1 MNADV
6 LGPVQEILE
15 SFVSLCLCVREIMRI
30 LALSDQVV
38 DSIYSADV
46 RERFGDVDLL
56 LSCGDL
62 PYSYLEYVVTMLNV
76 PAFYVHG
83 NHDMPEDLG
92 QGVLLKEPRGW
103 VNLDGRTVRAGPLLL
118 AGLEGA
124 LRYRPNAPF
133 QYSEGEMRWKVVRL
147 LPALLLNRM
156 RYGRYLDILV
166 THAPPLGIHNDLDLP
181 HRGFAVFRWLM
192 ERFRP
197 RYLLHGHKH
206 VYKPQ
211 TTRTRYGET
220 TVVNV
225 YPFAVLQL

>member
-1 MNADV
+1 MK
-6 LGPVQEILE
+6 
-15 SFVSLCLCVREIMRI
+15 I

-38 DSIYSADV
+38 ESIYSAEV

-62 PYSYLEYVVTMLNV
+62 PYSYLEYVVTMLGV

-83 NHDMPEDLG
+83 NHDLPEDLG
-92 QGVLLKEPRGW
+92 RGELLYAPRGW
-103 VNLDGRTVRAGPLLL
+103 VDLDGRTARVGPLLL

-124 LRYRPNAPF
+124 LRYRPDAPF

-147 LPALLLNRM
+147 LPALLLNRL
-156 RYGRYLDILV
+156 RYGRYLDVLV

-220 TVVNV
+220 LVVNV
-225 YPFAVLQL
+225 YPFAVLEL

>member
-1 MNADV
+1 MK
-6 LGPVQEILE
+6 
-15 SFVSLCLCVREIMRI
+15 I

-38 DSIYSADV
+38 ESIYSADV

-83 NHDMPEDLG
+83 NHDLPEDLG
-92 QGVLLKEPRGW
+92 RGELLTGPRGW
-103 VNLDGRTVRAGPLLL
+103 VNLDGRTARVGPLLL

-124 LRYRPNAPF
+124 LRYRPDAPF
-133 QYSEGEMRWKVVRL
+133 QYSAGEMRWKVVRL
-147 LPALLLNRM
+147 LPALLLNRIW
-156 RYGRYLDILV
+156 YGRYLDILV
-166 THAPPLGIHNDLDLP
+166 THAPPLGIHNDVDPP

-220 TVVNV
+220 LVVNV
-225 YPFAVLQL
+225 YPLAVLEWEMS

>member
-1 MNADV
+1 
-6 LGPVQEILE
+6 
-15 SFVSLCLCVREIMRI
+15 MRI

-38 DSIYSADV
+38 ESIYSADV

-62 PYSYLEYVVTMLNV
+62 PYSYLEYLVTMLNV

-133 QYSEGEMRWKVVRL
+133 QYSEGEMRRKVVRL

-220 TVVNV
+220 MVVNV
-225 YPFAVLQL
+225 YPFAVLELEPGFILHRKDRI

>member
-1 MNADV
+1 MK
-6 LGPVQEILE
+6 
-15 SFVSLCLCVREIMRI
+15 I

-38 DSIYSADV
+38 ESIYSADV

-62 PYSYLEYVVTMLNV
+62 PYSYLEYVVTLLGV

-83 NHDMPEDLG
+83 NHDLPEDLG
-92 QGVLLKEPRGW
+92 RGALLREPRGW
-103 VNLDGRTVRAGPLLL
+103 VNLDGRTARVGSLLL

-133 QYSEGEMRWKVVRL
+133 QYSEGEMRWKVLRL

-166 THAPPLGIHNDLDLP
+166 THAPPLGIHNDTDLP

-197 RYLLHGHKH
+197 CYLLHGHKH

-211 TTRTRYGET
+211 TTRTRYGDT
-220 TVVNV
+220 LVVNV
-225 YPFAVLQL
+225 YPFAVLEWEMP

>member
-1 MNADV
+1 
-6 LGPVQEILE
+6 
-15 SFVSLCLCVREIMRI
+15 MRI

-62 PYSYLEYVVTMLNV
+62 PYSYLEYLVTMLNV

>member
-1 MNADV
+1 MK
-6 LGPVQEILE
+6 
-15 SFVSLCLCVREIMRI
+15 I

-38 DSIYSADV
+38 ESIYSTDV
-46 RERFGDVDLL
+46 RKRFRDVNLL

-92 QGVLLKEPRGW
+92 QGVWLKEPRGW
-103 VNLDGRTVRAGPLLL
+103 VNLDSRTVRVGPLLL

-124 LRYRPNAPF
+124 LRYRPDAPF
-133 QYSEGEMRWKVVRL
+133 QYTETEMRWKVARL
-147 LPALLLNRM
+147 LPALLLNRL

-166 THAPPLGIHNDLDLP
+166 THAPPLGIHNDVDLP

-220 TVVNV
+220 MVVNV
-225 YPFAVLQL
+225 YPFAVLEL

>member
-1 MNADV
+1 
-6 LGPVQEILE
+6 
-15 SFVSLCLCVREIMRI
+15 MRI

-83 NHDMPEDLG
+83 NHDLPEDLG
-92 QGVLLKEPRGW
+92 QGVWLKEPRGW
-103 VNLDGRTVRAGPLLL
+103 VNLDGRTARVGPLLL

-220 TVVNV
+220 MVVNV
-225 YPFAVLQL
+225 YPFAVLEL

>member
-1 MNADV
+1 MK
-6 LGPVQEILE
+6 
-15 SFVSLCLCVREIMRI
+15 I

-38 DSIYSADV
+38 ESIYSADV
-46 RERFGDVDLL
+46 RERFGDVGLL

-62 PYSYLEYVVTMLNV
+62 PYSYLEYLVTLLGV

-83 NHDMPEDLG
+83 NHDQPEDLG
-92 QGVLLKEPRGW
+92 QGELLTGPRGW
-103 VNLDGRTVRAGPLLL
+103 VNLDGRTVRVGSILL

-124 LRYRPNAPF
+124 LLYKPNAPF
-133 QYSEGEMRWKVVRL
+133 QYSEWEMRWKVVHL
-147 LPALLLNRM
+147 LPALLFNRL

-166 THAPPLGIHNDLDLP
+166 THSPPLGIHNDIDLP

-211 TTRTRYGET
+211 ATRTRFRET
-220 TVVNV
+220 LVVNV
-225 YPFAVLQL
+225 YPVAVLELEDI

>member
-1 MNADV
+1 MK
-6 LGPVQEILE
+6 
-15 SFVSLCLCVREIMRI
+15 I

-38 DSIYSADV
+38 DSIYSAAV

-103 VNLDGRTVRAGPLLL
+103 VNLDGRTARAGPLLL

-124 LRYRPNAPF
+124 PRYRPDAPF
-133 QYSEGEMRWKVVRL
+133 QYTETEMRWKVIRM
-147 LPALLLNRM
+147 LPALLLNRL

-166 THAPPLGIHNDLDLP
+166 THAPPLGIHNDVDLP

-211 TTRTRYGET
+211 TTRTRYRET

-225 YPFAVLQL
+225 YPFAVLEW

>member
-1 MNADV
+1 
-6 LGPVQEILE
+6 
-15 SFVSLCLCVREIMRI
+15 MRRNVKI

-38 DSIYSADV
+38 ETIYSPAV
-46 RERFGDVDLL
+46 GERFGDVGLII
-56 LSCGDL
+56 SCGDL
-62 PYSYLEYVVTMLNV
+62 PYSYLEYVVTMIGA

-83 NHDMPEDLG
+83 NHDQPEDIGGG
-92 QGVLLKEPRGW
+92 QMLQEPRGW
-103 VNLDGRTVRAGPLLL
+103 VNLDGRSARVGPLIL

-124 LRYRPNAPF
+124 LRYKPNVPF

-147 LPALLLNRM
+147 LPVLLLNRL
-156 RYGRYLDILV
+156 RYGRYVDILV
-166 THAPPLGIHNDLDLP
+166 THSPPLGIHNDVDLP

-211 TTRTRYGET
+211 RTRTQYRDT
-220 TVVNV
+220 MVINV
-225 YPFAVLQL
+225 YPFTVLEME

>member
-1 MNADV
+1 MK
-6 LGPVQEILE
+6 
-15 SFVSLCLCVREIMRI
+15 I

-38 DSIYSADV
+38 ESIYSADV
-46 RERFGDVDLL
+46 RDRFGDVDLL

-62 PYSYLEYVVTMLNV
+62 PYSYLEYVVTLLGA

-83 NHDMPEDLG
+83 NHDQPEDLG
-92 QGVLLKEPRGW
+92 RGTLLTEPRGW
-103 VNLDGRTVRAGPLLL
+103 VNLDRRTVRVGPLLL

-133 QYSEGEMRWKVVRL
+133 QYTEWEMRWKVVRL

-166 THAPPLGIHNDLDLP
+166 THAPPLGIHNDVDLP

-211 TTRTRYGET
+211 ATRTRYRET
-220 TVVNV
+220 VVVNV
-225 YPFAVLQL
+225 YPFAVLEW

>member
-1 MNADV
+1 
-6 LGPVQEILE
+6 
-15 SFVSLCLCVREIMRI
+15 MRI

-38 DSIYSADV
+38 DSIYSADA

-83 NHDMPEDLG
+83 NHDLPEDLG

-103 VNLDGRTVRAGPLLL
+103 VNLDGRTARVGPLLL

-220 TVVNV
+220 MVVNV
-225 YPFAVLQL
+225 YPFAVLEL